1 MVPRHLVN
9 ELDNLTVSKRIPK
22 LIKDGYL
29 LEFSDT
35 KEFDPKNLKDF
46 FIKREKKL
54 KELITTHWKI

>member
-1 MVPRHLVN
+1 MVPRHMVN
-9 ELDNLTVSKRIPK
+9 ELDTLTISKRIPK

-29 LEFSDT
+29 LEFADT
-35 KEFDPKNLKDF
+35 KEFEQNNLKDF